1 MHNMSSKELFSD
13 YLKVQKRYSPRT
25 LKIYLESIDELF
37 AYLVPAEDEAPESLL
52 IPSNIRSF
60 IAHLLSNGL
69 SPVTVNLKL
78 SAISSYSNFL
88 IKKELL
94 LSNPVRKIQR
104 PKTDK
109 KLPGFYTSRAM
120 ENYFDLEPLAK
131 ESIDRPNE
139 LEAFLSLRDRVVV
152 ELLYCTGIRRA
163 ELASLKIYEWDR
175 SRGVIRVTGK
185 GDKVREVPVPNSLA
199 NHLGGYKSLLNEYYP
214 ENPTKHLFLTDSG
227 QPMYLSFVNKIVGR
241 ELKGIEGF
249 SGKKSPHMLRHS
261 LATHLLNNGADL
273 NSIKEV
279 LGHSSLAATQIYT
292 HNSFEQLKK
301 VFLTAHPR
309 AKKGG

>member
-1 MHNMSSKELFSD
+1 MSSKELFSD
-13 YLKVQKRYSPRT
+13 YLRVQKRYSPRT

-37 AYLVPAEDEAPESLL
+37 GYLAPGLDEVPESLL
-52 IPSNIRSF
+52 IPTNIRSF
-60 IAHLLSNGL
+60 IAHLLNSGL

-88 IKKELL
+88 VKKELL
-94 LSNPVRKIQR
+94 ASNPVKKVQR

-120 ENYFDLEPLAK
+120 ENYFDKEPLFI
-131 ESIDRPNE
+131 ENQDGEEDE
-139 LEAFLSLRDRVVV
+139 LKNFLRLRDRLVV

-163 ELASLKIYEWDR
+163 ELASLKIYEWDK

-199 NHLGGYKSLLNEYYP
+199 NHLGEYKALLNEYYP
-214 ENPTKHLFLTDSG
+214 ENLTKQLFLTDSG
-227 QPMYLSFVNKIVGR
+227 QPMYLSFVNKIVSR